1 MRHFININQDF
12 RCLHCRAYVTVE
24 RAYSAVN
31 NRNHCPYCL
40 WTRDLDLFEAGD
52 RLSACKGGM
61 QPIGL
66 TLKERRKKYARLD
79 QGELMLVHRCVEC
92 GKISINRIA
101 ADDFAP
107 AVLEVFEFS
116 LHLTAADRTLIAG
129 SRITL
134 LGQDQRTLVRSR
146 LLGNLA
152 EMEDDGTGFSP
163 N

>member
-107 AVLEVFEFS
+107 AILEVYETS
-116 LHLTAADRTLIAG
+116 LHLPEIDRVLLTN
-129 SRITL
+129 SRIAL
-134 LGQDQRTLVRSR
+134 LGQEQRILVHSR

-152 EMEDDGTGFSP
+152 DKEDSEAGFSP